1 MAAVIVTARGFC
13 TAMGSPIQ
21 SIDNFVDPLTFAVV
35 IGLIAAVVW
44 ALSVLG
50 NLPGRIASERGNP
63 HAGTISVLGWLGL
76 LIIVLWPVALVW
88 AYLTPRD
95 QRRRAL
101 GNEEVDALA
110 RDLDEVAVQ
119 IATIKTTLA
128 ALASSKRTPRPPY
141 AGTDTKPS
149 K

>member
-1 MAAVIVTARGFC
+1 MATARGFC
-13 TAMGSPIQ
+13 AAMGSPLQ
-21 SIDNFVDPLTFAVV
+21 SIDHFVDPLTLAVV
-35 IGLIAAVVW
+35 IGLLAGVVW

-50 NLPGRIASERGNP
+50 NWPGRIASERGHP
-63 HAGTISVLGWLGL
+63 HTGAISVLGWLGL

-95 QRRRAL
+95 QRRRTL
-101 GNEEVDALA
+101 GNEDVAALA
-110 RDLDEVAVQ
+110 RDLEEVAVQ
-119 IATIKTTLA
+119 IAIIKTTLA
-128 ALASSKRTPRPPY
+128 ALASSKRQAHPPF